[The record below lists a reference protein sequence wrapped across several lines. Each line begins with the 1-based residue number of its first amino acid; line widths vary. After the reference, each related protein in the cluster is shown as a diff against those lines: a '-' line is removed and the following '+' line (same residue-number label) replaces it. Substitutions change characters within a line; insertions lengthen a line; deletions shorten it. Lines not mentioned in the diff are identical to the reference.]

1 MQNDFKMWLSS
12 MHCELYL
19 EIFISKYIITKKLS
33 FLFSLGISF
42 WTDVISLELVLVKKW
57 FVLDLLHAVLLNT
70 FQDWKKTTSRILGW
84 HYYKTIGSY
93 VSCAFM
99 GIWSTW
105 KVLRA
110 ARVAEQLLP
119 CVPHI
124 PMDAHWHM
132 NQLLIDEC

>member
-1 MQNDFKMWLSS
+1 MIVKYALWILSRN
-12 MHCELYL
+12 LYFIVYYNKKTI
-19 EIFISKYIITKKLS
+19 IF
-33 FLFSLGISF
+33 FSLGISF

-84 HYYKTIGSY
+84 HYYKTIDSY

-132 NQLLIDEC
+132 NQFLIDEC